1 MLNADVGLLLAKKTP
16 GTFAPANFENLNQS
30 QTVNGAHINYACP
43 LYNLLAST
51 SGLHSLRVSFDSPD
65 DTRDAATLQCRIVF
79 IALYY
84 GISSANQ
91 LTNKVINQ
99 ATHKSTITQ

>member
-65 DTRDAATLQCRIVF
+65 DARDAAPIQRRIVCKTYSF
-79 IALYY
+79 IL
-84 GISSANQ
+84 
-91 LTNKVINQ
+91 
-99 ATHKSTITQ
+99 